1 MIRRLF
7 IDVDAEEPA
16 LGAVHDEFPTVE
28 LLRGSRD
35 LALPTVEVRAWA
47 AASAGGAAFS
57 AVIEDAAAMGALA
70 LRGGSPATVA
80 ATAWEVLTAFQRHV
94 GRRNAASSGPCFER
108 VLRAHAELFGS
119 SRRVVAIERAHALD
133 TWQWALRVRPFA
145 TMAAQIAAL
154 FHDVERIASESG
166 RRVEPLAPDVVAY
179 KDAHARVG
187 AAMTRAVLH
196 RVGVDPEIVDRAC
209 DIVEHHERGGSDEE
223 LRAVVDADA
232 LSFLSLGAAAW
243 ADELGSEAARRKIAR
258 TAARLGGRRRG
269 VLARL
274 PLRRDVRA
282 MLDDA
287 LATPPSPS
295 ILTAEP

>member
-16 LGAVHDEFPTVE
+16 LGAVHDDFPTVE
-28 LLRGSRD
+28 LLRGPRD
-35 LALPTVEVRAWA
+35 PSLPTIAVGAWG
-47 AASAGGAAFS
+47 AASAGGSAFS
-57 AVIEDAAAMGALA
+57 AVVEDAATVGVLA
-70 LRGGSPATVA
+70 LRGGSPASVA
-80 ATAWEVLTAFQRHV
+80 ATAWEVLTAFQRLV

-108 VLRAHAELFGS
+108 VLRAHGELFSS
-119 SRRVVAIERAHALD
+119 SRRAVAIERAHALD
-133 TWQWALRVRPFA
+133 TWQWVLRVRPFA

-154 FHDVERIASESG
+154 FHDVERLASESG
-166 RRVEPLAPDVVAY
+166 RCVEPLAPDVIAY

-209 DIVEHHERGGSDEE
+209 DIVERHERGGSDEE

-232 LSFLSLGAAAW
+232 LSFLSLGAAPW
-243 ADELGSEAARRKIAR
+243 ADELGGEAARRKVAR
-258 TAARLGGRRRG
+258 TAARLGGRRRA

-274 PLRRDVRA
+274 PLRCDVRG

-295 ILTAEP
+295 LLNAEP